1 MQLVNQASLAEFF
14 FFASLLGN
22 AVAEYDEQVSWS
34 KAYLFHRALPLLKEA
49 DHRCCRRSPNPK
61 ASGLCFTSIARISPH
76 NFQRDID
83 KYTQK
88 NAVML
93 RVAL

>member
-1 MQLVNQASLAEFF
+1 
-14 FFASLLGN
+14 
-22 AVAEYDEQVSWS
+22 
-34 KAYLFHRALPLLKEA
+34 
-49 DHRCCRRSPNPK
+49 
-61 ASGLCFTSIARISPH
+61 LCFTSIARISPH

-83 KYTQK
+83 RYTQK